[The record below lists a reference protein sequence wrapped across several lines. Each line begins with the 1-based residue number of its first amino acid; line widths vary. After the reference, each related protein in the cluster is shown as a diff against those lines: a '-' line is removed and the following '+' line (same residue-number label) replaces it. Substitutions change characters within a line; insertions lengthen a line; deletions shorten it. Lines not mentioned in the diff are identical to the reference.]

1 MGGKYSGEAQPI
13 VNDGIVYVVTGA
25 DDVFA
30 IDVKS
35 GKILWKYKA
44 NLDDT
49 ISTVC
54 CGWTSRGVAL
64 GDGKVYVG
72 QLDGRLVALDQK
84 SGLLS
89 WSVQA
94 ERWQEGHTITA
105 APLYYDGM
113 IIVGFAG
120 GERARAGA

>member
-1 MGGKYSGEAQPI
+1 MTAVIYL
-13 VNDGIVYVVTGA
+13 VTGA

-30 IDVKS
+30 ISVKS
-35 GKILWKYKA
+35 GQVLWKYQA
-44 NLDDT
+44 NLDET

-54 CGWTSRGVAL
+54 CGWTSRGLAL

-72 QLDGRLVALDQK
+72 HLDGRLVALDQK
-84 SGLLS
+84 SGLPA

-105 APLYYDGM
+105 APLFYDGK

-120 GERARAGA
+120 AKGRAGA